1 MSDLKNE
8 FAAQSEMLHDKQLEN
23 DRLDELYKRVANQAI
38 VDAAKVVD
46 ETNEKLDALQSECG
60 RLRGELQIQEQL
72 VAAETG
78 LRLESERKLEDAF
91 ATLKTREEEFSV
103 EKKSLLNYMQSETL
117 ESEDKDAEL
126 RKMHDQMETLQ
137 DEHAKAKKML
147 KEDIKNLQ
155 KEAKAHDKRAK
166 AAEDEMNLIAASA
179 AKRFEELKVEMDHEM
194 SQLEDRHQAKLIDA
208 TQSS

>member
-78 LRLESERKLEDAF
+78 LRVESERKLEDAF